1 MATTIKDL
9 DGNWQEIATAP
20 NLSERREGSVRLHYG
35 PAAPAADAEAY
46 HVLGDETGSS
56 LSYGGAEKT
65 YARAHGATARL
76 VVTET
81 A

>member
-1 MATTIKDL
+1 MATTILDL
-9 DGNWQEIATAP
+9 DANWQEIATTP

-35 PAAPAADAEAY
+35 PAAPATDTDAF

-65 YARAHGATARL
+65 YARAHGSAARL